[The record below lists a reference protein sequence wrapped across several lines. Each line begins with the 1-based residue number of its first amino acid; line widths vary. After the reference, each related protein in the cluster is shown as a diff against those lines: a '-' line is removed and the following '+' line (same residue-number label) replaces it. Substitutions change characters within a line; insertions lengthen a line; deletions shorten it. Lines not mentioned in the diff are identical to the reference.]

1 MAGDVFNEAGESV
14 MTTANDIGAT
24 SKQMRKPMGQQ
35 DRELLRDD
43 ELDVVTGGIGIQRE
57 PTKHPAKVSV

>member
-1 MAGDVFNEAGESV
+1 MGLAISMATKDLG
-14 MTTANDIGAT
+14 MTAAINAAAT
-24 SKQMRKPMGQQ
+24 SEQLKLSQ
-35 DRELLRDD
+35 DRELRDD

>member
-1 MAGDVFNEAGESV
+1 MEELG
-14 MTTANDIGAT
+14 MTTAINAAAT
-24 SKQMRKPMGQQ
+24 SEQLKLSQ
-35 DRELLRDD
+35 DRELRDD